1 MATKIA
7 TRDGGTSGTGIRA
20 LATLGTALAAGC
32 SSAAWALPSEREIPE
47 LAARLSVALPSE
59 TPAGAAPEAAPE
71 VAIEERGSGH
81 AGRTIVMVH
90 GVLSDRRVWRFV
102 AGDLSRENDLVLV
115 DLPGCGESAKPSPAE
130 VGEGFYSPAT
140 LAATALAVLEERF
153 EARGFPARVTLM
165 GHSLG
170 GMVVLRM
177 LSDPALRARHARL
190 LSRVDGAVLLAPA
203 DVAVEKKYPV
213 FEQVAKLTDVE
224 AEIGEATG
232 ILAREVL
239 KATFEGATD
248 PSKMPRE
255 EAERLARILGD
266 SATRHAAQAM
276 LRRAVPFR
284 ENEHPDWDA
293 IAMVEAQYRNVSVPC
308 LLVWGRRDETLPV
321 SMGWKLAGQLPRATL
336 RVIPSATHAL
346 AVEHPALVAEL
357 TRRFV
362 ADGATGWAPAAEVAE
377 CTPAVAATGALIGTA
392 ERP

>member
-1 MATKIA
+1 MAANET
-7 TRDGGTSGTGIRA
+7 TRNHGTRGAGIRT
-20 LATLGTALAAGC
+20 LATVATALAGGC

-47 LAARLSVALPSE
+47 LAARLSVAMPGSTG
-59 TPAGAAPEAAPE
+59 TPEPVSG
-71 VAIEERGSGH
+71 VAIEERGSGR
-81 AGRTIVMVH
+81 AKRTIVMVH

-102 AGDLSRENDLVLV
+102 AGDLGRDHDLVLV

-140 LAATALAVLEERF
+140 LAATVLAALEERF
-153 EARGFPARVTLM
+153 ESRGFPDRVTFL

-170 GMVVLRM
+170 GTVVLRM
-177 LSDPALRARHARL
+177 LADPALRARHARI

-203 DVAVEKKYPV
+203 DIAVEKKYPV
-213 FEQVAKLTDVE
+213 FEQIVKLSDIE

-248 PSKMPRE
+248 PTRMPRE
-255 EAERLARILGD
+255 EAERLSGILGD
-266 SATRHAAQAM
+266 SARRHAAQAM
-276 LRRAVPFR
+276 LRRAIPFR

-293 IAMVEAQYRNVSVPC
+293 IALVESQYRNVSVPC

-321 SMGWKLAGQLPRATL
+321 SMGWKLMGQLPRATL

-346 AVEHPALVAEL
+346 AVEHPALVSEL

-362 ADGATGWAPAAEVAE
+362 ESRGCEGWAPVAE
-377 CTPAVAATGALIGTA
+377 LSGCTPAMAATGSLVG
-392 ERP
+392 R